1 METKL
6 EIGRDVN
13 VASGIRVPSTCGKV
27 GRKHAFLYWKDGVAT
42 LEDNESAN
50 GTFVNGR
57 RIAKSRIKETDV
69 VWLGGCGTDAGCYQL
84 NVEMVFASC
93 REAEKEQ
100 RTDYI
105 KEFAAVK
112 QAYIDYQNELNE
124 IKKNVTVKSQM
135 PMRILSLIPTIAGL
149 IVMILLPTD
158 KTQNFR
164 LDPRILA
171 ISLGSTITGVINLF
185 FLGKNSA
192 SDELNDMISELQIKY
207 QSRYCC
213 PKCGQKYP
221 LTMHWK
227 KLEAEGKCPNPKCN
241 AEFVRK

>member
-135 PMRILSLIPTIAGL
+135 PMRILSLIPTIVGL
-149 IVMILLPTD
+149 IIMFIPGTPTEARIIVM
-158 KTQNFR
+158 
-164 LDPRILA
+164 
-171 ISLGSTITGVINLF
+171 SGGGVITGIINLF

-192 SDELNDMISELQIKY
+192 NEELNEMITELQIKY

>member
-1 METKL
+1 MELKL
-6 EIGRDVN
+6 EIGRDAN

-69 VWLGGCGTDAGCYQL
+69 VWLGGCGTDADCYQL

-112 QAYIDYQNELNE
+112 QAFVDYQNELNE
-124 IKKNVTVKSQM
+124 IKKRVTVKSQM
-135 PMRILSLIPTIAGL
+135 PMRILSLIPVIAGL
-149 IVMILLPTD
+149 IIMFLPG
-158 KTQNFR
+158 
-164 LDPRILA
+164 A
-171 ISLGSTITGVINLF
+171 SLQARFIAMSGGSVITGVINLF
-185 FLGKNSA
+185 LLGKNSA
-192 SDELNDMISELQIKY
+192 NEELNEMITELQIKY